1 MLTCRICLT
10 GCLKMDLRKLGS
22 VGLEVHRAYAFSF
35 LGTLW
40 FATGRNDNNEGTNDL
55 FYNQNAD
62 SQWGKQGKDDIGNS
76 GPANFFSGRLQ
87 RGTLFRNRICLL
99 LGETLEHTNRS
110 CPSLCICACMLPL
123 LNVRT
128 CEWQKQKI
136 SSSIIILSKC
146 YWSTYTPV
154 SK

>member
-1 MLTCRICLT
+1 
-10 GCLKMDLRKLGS
+10 MDLRDLGS
-22 VGLEVHRAYAFSF
+22 VGPLVYRAYAFSF

-40 FATGRNDNNEGTNDL
+40 FATGKNDNKEGSNDL

-62 SQWGKQGKDDIGNS
+62 TEWVKQGKDDIGNS
-76 GPANFFSGRLQ
+76 GQADFFSGRLQ

-99 LGETLEHTNRS
+99 LGETFENRS
-110 CPSLCICACMLPL
+110 NPSMCICACMLPL
-123 LNVRT
+123 LNVRG

-146 YWSTYTPV
+146 YWSSYTPV